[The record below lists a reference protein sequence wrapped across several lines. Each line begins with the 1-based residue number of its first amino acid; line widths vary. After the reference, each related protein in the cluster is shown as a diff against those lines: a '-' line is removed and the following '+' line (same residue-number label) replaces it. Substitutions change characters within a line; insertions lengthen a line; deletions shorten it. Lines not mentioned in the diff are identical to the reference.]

1 MPERSL
7 LPWTGPTPP
16 LHNLF
21 FAIHPDAA
29 AAERISRLAREK
41 RREHGLR
48 SEPLA
53 MDRFH
58 VSLLGLGAYAAPPHE
73 IVEVA
78 RTVAAAIAVE
88 PFTVEFDRVLSFRGR
103 MGSRPL
109 VLLASAGVAPLTAL
123 RQVLGSAMM
132 NGRRWPRAPS
142 RFKPHITLTYD
153 RRAIDEQA
161 VDAIGWTVREV
172 ALVESLIG
180 QSRHVCRGRW
190 ALPG

>member
-1 MPERSL
+1 MLQRSS
-7 LPWTGPTPP
+7 LPWTSPP
-16 LHNLF
+16 PQHNLF

-29 AAERISRLAREK
+29 AAERISRLAQEK

-58 VSLLGLGAYAAPPHE
+58 ISLLRLGAYAGRPHE

-88 PFTVEFDRVLSFRGR
+88 PFTVEFDRVVSFRGG

-109 VLLASAGVAPLTAL
+109 VLLASAGVASLAAL
-123 RQVLGSAMM
+123 RQVLGSAMVK
-132 NGRRWPRAPS
+132 GRRRPRAPS
-142 RFKPHITLTYD
+142 RFTPHITLTYD
-153 RRAIDEQA
+153 CRAIGEQA
-161 VDAIGWTVREV
+161 VDAIGWTVREF
-172 ALVESLIG
+172 ALVDSLIG
-180 QSRHVCRGRW
+180 QSRHVRVGRW